1 MKSRWW
7 RSFQARSVVASLAAS
22 LLVWGGFSLWT
33 WYEAGN
39 ERSRRY
45 DAELKTSAEMVIR
58 AFPKVLVTQGEPTI
72 FDATGTAGVWA
83 STTEFNYQVWTS
95 DRRLVSRA
103 ASTPAQAL
111 NPAFTP
117 GLSNATIDGT
127 MWRVYTASDT
137 SGAIQVQ
144 TGMNI
149 AQRRE
154 LAMFAVTD
162 QLTGLLLLL
171 IPLTLHLLAA
181 GAWTAR
187 PLARLRDAVA
197 RRSHDDDSPLP
208 EADLPS
214 EVVPLVKA
222 FNDVLLRATQA
233 REAQQRFVGDAAHEL
248 RTPLAALRVQA
259 QVAQRLRDEPTRQQA
274 LQRLVEGIDRMTRV
288 AEQLLDLARMDSLR
302 GDDAALQPDSVDIR
316 EVASHTVRGC
326 LVLAERRRV
335 QLHVRPAAADPPL
348 QVQGDAEL
356 LGIALRNVIDN
367 ALRYTP
373 EGGRVQIESARVG
386 QTVQLSVTDSGPGLD
401 AQQREQALAPFVRL
415 TPRGDEVGSGL
426 GLSIVQ
432 RVCTLQNVVFE
443 LLPAPVGAGLQA
455 RFTLNL
461 ALAP

>member
-1 MKSRWW
+1 MKSSWW
-7 RSFQARSVVASLAAS
+7 RSFQARSVVASLVVS
-22 LLVWGGFSLWT
+22 LSVWGGFSLWT

-45 DAELKTSAEMVIR
+45 DAELKASAETVIR
-58 AFPKVLVTQGEPTI
+58 AFPKALVTNGEPTT
-72 FDATGTAGVWA
+72 FDVTGTSGVWA

-111 NPAFTP
+111 NPNFAP
-117 GLSNATIDGT
+117 GFSNATIDGN
-127 MWRVYTASDT
+127 MWRAYTASDS

-144 TGMNI
+144 TGMNMM
-149 AQRRE
+149 QRRE
-154 LAMFAVTD
+154 LAMFEMTEG
-162 QLTGLLLLL
+162 LTGLLLLL
-171 IPLTLHLLAA
+171 VPLTLGLLAA

-187 PLARLRDAVA
+187 PLRRLRDAVA

-208 EADLPS
+208 EAGLPS
-214 EVVPLVKA
+214 EAVLLVKA
-222 FNDVLLRATQA
+222 FNEVLLRSTQA

-259 QVAQRLRDEPTRQQA
+259 QVALRLLDEPQRKQA
-274 LQRLVEGIDRMTRV
+274 LARLVEGIDRTTRV

-302 GDDAALQPDSVDIR
+302 GDEVALQPGSVDIG
-316 EVASHTVRGC
+316 EVASHTARGC

-335 QLHVRPAAADPPL
+335 QLDVRHAAAGPPL
-348 QVQGDAEL
+348 RAQGNAEL

-373 EGGRVQIESARVG
+373 EGGCVQIESTRVG
-386 QTVQLSVTDSGPGLD
+386 QKVQLSVTDSGPGLD
-401 AQQREQALAPFVRL
+401 VQQRAQALAPFVRL
-415 TPRGDEVGSGL
+415 ASDDGEAGSGL

-432 RVCTLQNVVFE
+432 RVCALQNIVFE
-443 LLPAPVGAGLQA
+443 LLPAPSGTGLQA
-455 RFTLNL
+455 RFTLTL

>member
-1 MKSRWW
+1 VKSSWW

-58 AFPKVLVTQGEPTI
+58 AFPKALVAQGELTV
-72 FDATGTAGVWA
+72 FDASGPAGVWA
-83 STTEFNYQVWTS
+83 STTEFNYQVWTA

-111 NPAFTP
+111 NPSFAP
-117 GLSNATIDGT
+117 GLSNTTIDGN

-137 SGAIQVQ
+137 SGAIQAQ
-144 TGMNI
+144 TGVNM

-208 EADLPS
+208 ETDLPS

-259 QVAQRLRDEPTRQQA
+259 QVAQRLRDEPQRTQA
-274 LQRLVEGIDRMTRV
+274 LERLVEGIDRMTRV

-302 GDDAALQPDSVDIR
+302 GDEVALQPGSVDIR
-316 EVASHTVRGC
+316 EVASHTARGC

-335 QLHVRPAAADPPL
+335 QLDVRPAGADPL
-348 QVQGDAEL
+348 RAQGDAEL

-373 EGGRVQIESARVG
+373 EGGRVKIESAQVG
-386 QTVQLSVTDSGPGLD
+386 QKVQLSVTDSGPGLD

-432 RVCTLQNVVFE
+432 RVCALQNVVFE
-443 LLPAPVGAGLQA
+443 LLPAPAGAGLQA
-455 RFTLNL
+455 RFTLDL

>member
-1 MKSRWW
+1 
-7 RSFQARSVVASLAAS
+7 
-22 LLVWGGFSLWT
+22 
-33 WYEAGN
+33 
-39 ERSRRY
+39 
-45 DAELKTSAEMVIR
+45 
-58 AFPKVLVTQGEPTI
+58 
-72 FDATGTAGVWA
+72 
-83 STTEFNYQVWTS
+83 
-95 DRRLVSRA
+95 
-103 ASTPAQAL
+103 
-111 NPAFTP
+111 
-117 GLSNATIDGT
+117 
-127 MWRVYTASDT
+127 
-137 SGAIQVQ
+137 
-144 TGMNI
+144 
-149 AQRRE
+149 
-154 LAMFAVTD
+154 
-162 QLTGLLLLL
+162 
-171 IPLTLHLLAA
+171 
-181 GAWTAR
+181 
-187 PLARLRDAVA
+187 LRDAVA
-197 RRSHDDDSPLP
+197 RRSHDYDSPLP

-233 REAQQRFVGDAAHEL
+233 REAQQRFIGDAAHEL

-302 GDDAALQPDSVDIR
+302 GDDAALQPGSVDIR
-316 EVASHTVRGC
+316 EVASHTARGC

-335 QLHVRPAAADPPL
+335 QLDVRPSAADPPL
-348 QVQGDAEL
+348 QVHGDAEL

-373 EGGRVQIESARVG
+373 AGGRVQIESARVG